1 MNLKKSALIF
11 GISADTYN
19 IPILLNFVNKKLSLK
34 STLWGEIL
42 TFKDR
47 DFSLPVNVSP
57 EEDTVWLNIEEI
69 GLLFERDRS
78 VIGKHIKS
86 IFNDFELEEKSNVQ
100 KMPIANSDKPI
111 SLYSLDVIVAVG
123 YRVKSHRGIEFRKW
137 SNYVLKQ
144 FIFQKPNELLLQHS
158 ECIIDLQNRVTQIE
172 INQKHELKY
181 ESGEKRRKC
190 MASSKRY
197 RTLIWQFPLQ
207 CFQTYREYFLSKE
220 QDENSVCRFFRHT
233 GPDCKNYNIYYN
245 KEMGMS
251 IGFKINSEIAIEFR
265 KWPIEVINSG
275 LANKYA
281 PFHLKI
287 PFNA

>member
-1 MNLKKSALIF
+1 MN
-11 GISADTYN
+11 
-19 IPILLNFVNKKLSLK
+19 NKF
-34 STLWGEIL
+34 EIL
-42 TFKDR
+42 TFKDG

-86 IFNDFELEEKSNVQ
+86 IFSDFELEEKSNVQ

-111 SLYSLDVIVAVG
+111 SLYSLDVIIAVG

-137 SNYVLKQ
+137 ANYVLKQ

-181 ESGEKRRKC
+181 ESGEKLQGYLSIKHFLETAKQSIYIIDDYFDHSFDDVLKEISVDTTIITDPNNELESNEIYIVKKTKAFHDRFIFVDGVGYHLGCSLKDIGNSLAIATRLESIKL
-190 MASSKRY
+190 SDLLK
-197 RTLIWQFPLQ
+197 LI
-207 CFQTYREYFLSKE
+207 K
-220 QDENSVCRFFRHT
+220 
-233 GPDCKNYNIYYN
+233 
-245 KEMGMS
+245 
-251 IGFKINSEIAIEFR
+251 
-265 KWPIEVINSG
+265 
-275 LANKYA
+275 
-281 PFHLKI
+281 
-287 PFNA
+287 